1 MSKVRCKN
9 CGTIFDAGLS
19 YCPCCGTMN
28 KRGAYAEFRKK
39 ISSVIDSMLGL
50 KENVQQSVSRII
62 LSSLLRSLILIAAII
77 GLAFAFSRTAQVNYY
92 NDPEYD
98 QQAYEE
104 IVWMDENL
112 DKLNEAYESGD
123 YKTIEKLYYQQSH
136 AVRSWSRYPSY
147 TLKYAFEKLNAEDR
161 LDVYQLQQ
169 MMHFIFYP
177 EYYTGYNG
185 MTRVDENEYAAMRE
199 ALISKLESRG
209 YSFAG
214 LEEIY
219 AGCSDSSGYV
229 DSSLLKDYVK
239 EDGNGQL

>member
-1 MSKVRCKN
+1 MSTFKCKN
-9 CGTIFDAGLS
+9 CGAVFDAKRS
-19 YCPCCGTMN
+19 YCPYCGTMN
-28 KRGAYAEFRKK
+28 KRGAYAEFRGKV
-39 ISSVIDSMLGL
+39 SSVIDSTIGM
-50 KENVQQSVSRII
+50 KEDVHRSISWII
-62 LSSLLRSLILIAAII
+62 LSSLLRSLIFIAVII
-77 GLAFAFSRTAQVNYY
+77 GIAFAFSRTAQVNYY

-123 YKTIEKLYYQQSH
+123 YKTIEKLYYEQSQ

-147 TLKYAFEKLNAEDR
+147 TLKSTFEKLNAEDR
-161 LDVYQLQQ
+161 LEVYQLQQ
-169 MMHFIFYP
+169 MMHFIFHP

-209 YSFAG
+209 YSLAR

-219 AGCSDSSGYV
+219 ARCSDSYGYV